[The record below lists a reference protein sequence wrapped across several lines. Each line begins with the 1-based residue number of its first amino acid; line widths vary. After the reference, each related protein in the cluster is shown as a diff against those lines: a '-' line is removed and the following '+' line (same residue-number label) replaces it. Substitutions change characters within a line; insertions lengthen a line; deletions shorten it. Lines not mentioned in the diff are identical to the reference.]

1 MTPMT
6 NLIVAPHISLWPKT
20 SAKIPSKIQMSAAT
34 AATPTAESV
43 SEAKPTISAILA
55 TKIQKLIPTER
66 TPRRPAVI
74 RRGHEPRGE
83 FVPPQLTPSLLNGH
97 PLGERANQSGK
108 LLRKFERKC
117 SAQGHTVLVG

>member
-6 NLIVAPHISLWPKT
+6 NLIVAPIYLCGLNLGQNPF
-20 SAKIPSKIQMSAAT
+20 KIQMSAAT

-83 FVPPQLTPSLLNGH
+83 FVPPQLTPSLLDG
-97 PLGERANQSGK
+97 PLSVNERIKAGN
-108 LLRKFERKC
+108 F
-117 SAQGHTVLVG
+117 

>member
-1 MTPMT
+1 MT
-6 NLIVAPHISLWPKT
+6 NLIVAPIYLCGLNLGQNPF
-20 SAKIPSKIQMSAAT
+20 KIRMGAAT

-55 TKIQKLIPTER
+55 AKIQKLIPTER

-83 FVPPQLTPSLLNGH
+83 FVPPQLTPSLLNG
-97 PLGERANQSGK
+97 PLSVNERIRAGN
-108 LLRKFERKC
+108 F
-117 SAQGHTVLVG
+117 